1 MGIFDAMIT
10 SVAGLQAQA
19 YALTNISG
27 NIANSQTTGFK
38 RVDTSFQD
46 LVSGAATSSYRQN
59 AGSVLALS
67 RATNTLQGAVSTSS
81 SATHLAISGDG
92 YFQVQL
98 KAGESDG
105 KTVLG
110 GANYYTRRGDFEID
124 REGYL
129 VNGAGYYLMGRSIDT
144 TTGNPLGDATSA
156 VKLPTGLLAAKAST
170 QIDYNANLPAN
181 SSVSVVDATTWGDPT
196 LATVQA
202 VDDQSF
208 QDVSLNG
215 GQITCYDAKG
225 SAVNVQLR
233 WAKTGSSPD
242 TWNLFYKSDSTATGA
257 STMWTNAGSDFSFD
271 SAGQLTSPTDHLD
284 IASLS
289 VDGNDLGTIRL
300 SYGSDGIT
308 EYSTTG
314 ATVTVNSISQD
325 GYASGN
331 LTGVAVDASGR
342 LTATYSNGQ
351 QVDVA
356 ELTLFS
362 FAGDAGLKRMDGGA
376 FSVTRDSGPAVES
389 SGATITGQ
397 ALEASNVDI
406 ADEFSKMIITQQA
419 YSANSKVISTAD
431 NMMQDILAIVR

>member
-46 LVSGAATSSYRQN
+46 LVAGAATASYNQTS
-59 AGSVLALS
+59 GSVLAMS

-81 SATHLAISGDG
+81 SPTHLAISGDG
-92 YFQVQL
+92 YFQVQMR
-98 KAGESDG
+98 AGEIDG

-110 GANYYTRRGDFEID
+110 GADYYTRRGDFEID

-129 VNGAGYYLMGRSIDT
+129 VNGAGYYLMGRPIDT
-144 TTGNPLGDATSA
+144 TTGNPLGSATSP
-156 VKLPTGLLAAKAST
+156 VQLPTGLLAAKAST
-170 QIDYNANLPAN
+170 QISYNANLPAN
-181 SSVSVVDATTWGDPT
+181 SSVPVIDASTWGDPT
-196 LATVQA
+196 LATVEA
-202 VDDQSF
+202 ADDQAF
-208 QDVSLNG
+208 QSASLNG

-233 WAKTGSSPD
+233 WAKSASSPD
-242 TWNLFYKSDSTATGA
+242 TWKLFYKSDSTATGT
-257 STMWTNAGSDFSFD
+257 SPMWTNAGSDFTFD
-271 SAGQLTSPTDHLD
+271 AAGKLTSPTDHLD
-284 IASLS
+284 IAGLT
-289 VDGNDLGTIRL
+289 VDGNNLGTIRL
-300 SYGSDGIT
+300 AYGATGIT
-308 EYSTTG
+308 EYSTSG

-331 LTGVAVDASGR
+331 LTGVSLNTSGR

-356 ELTLFS
+356 EITLFA
-362 FAGDAGLKRMDGGA
+362 FAGDSGLKRMDGGA
-376 FSVTRDSGPAVES
+376 FSVTRESGPAVETQ
-389 SGATITGQ
+389 SGRITGQ

-406 ADEFSKMIITQQA
+406 ADEFSKMIVTQQA

-431 NMMQDILAIVR
+431 NMMQDVLAIIR

>member
-46 LVSGAATSSYRQN
+46 LVAGAATASVNQTS
-59 AGSVLALS
+59 GSVLAMS

-92 YFQVQL
+92 YFQVQT
-98 KAGESDG
+98 KTGESDG
-105 KTVLG
+105 NTVLG

-129 VNGAGYYLMGRSIDT
+129 VNGAGYYLMGRPIDT
-144 TTGNPLGDATSA
+144 TTGNPLGDATSP

-170 QIDYNANLPAN
+170 QVDYKANLPAN
-181 SSVSVVDATTWGDPT
+181 SSVSVIDPSSYGDPT

-202 VDDQSF
+202 VDDKAF
-208 QDVSLNG
+208 QAASLNG
-215 GQITCYDAKG
+215 GQVTCYDAKG
-225 SAVNVQLR
+225 AAVNVQLR
-233 WAKTGSSPD
+233 WAKTASSPD
-242 TWNLFYKSDSTATGA
+242 EWNLFYKTDSTATGA
-257 STMWTNAGSDFSFD
+257 SPMWKNAGSDFTFN
-271 SAGQLTSPTDHLD
+271 SAGKLTSPTDHLD
-284 IASLS
+284 LAALT
-289 VDGNDLGTIRL
+289 VDGNNLGTVRL
-300 SYGSDGIT
+300 AYGDDGLT
-308 EYSTTG
+308 EYATTG
-314 ATVTVNSISQD
+314 ATVTVNAISQD

-331 LTGVAVDASGR
+331 LTGVAVDTSGR

-362 FAGDAGLKRMDGGA
+362 FAGDAALKRMDGGA
-376 FSVTRDSGPAVES
+376 FAVTRESGAAVES
-389 SGATITGQ
+389 TGGSITGQ

>member
-10 SVAGLQAQA
+10 SVVGLQAQA

-46 LVSGAATSSYRQN
+46 LVSGASTASYRQN

-67 RATNTLQGAVSTSS
+67 RATNTMQGSVSTSS
-81 SATHLAISGDG
+81 TATHLAISGDG
-92 YFQVQL
+92 YFQVQT
-98 KAGESDG
+98 KIGESDG
-105 KTVLG
+105 KTLLG
-110 GANYYTRRGDFEID
+110 DAKYYTRRGDFEVD

-129 VNGAGYYLMGRSIDT
+129 VNGAGYYLMGRTIDT
-144 TTGNPLGDATSA
+144 TTGNPVGDATTPIQ
-156 VKLPTGLLAAKAST
+156 LPTGLLAAKAST
-170 QIDYNANLPAN
+170 RVDYNANLPAN
-181 SSVSVVDATTWGDPT
+181 SSVGLIDASTWGDTT

-202 VDDQSF
+202 ADDSEF
-208 QDVSLNG
+208 QAASLNG

-225 SAVNVQLR
+225 SAVNVQMR
-233 WAKTGSSPD
+233 WAKTATSPD
-242 TWNLFYKSDSTATGA
+242 TWNLFYKSDSTATGTTA
-257 STMWTNAGSDFSFD
+257 MWTNAGSDFTFD
-271 SAGQLTSPTDHLD
+271 SSGKLTSPTDHLD
-284 IASLS
+284 IAGLT
-289 VDGNDLGTIRL
+289 VDGNDIGDIRL
-300 SYGSDGIT
+300 AYGDDGLT
-308 EYSTTG
+308 EYSTAG
-314 ATVTVNSISQD
+314 ATVTVNSIAQD
-325 GYASGN
+325 GYASGS
-331 LTGVAVDASGR
+331 LTGVSVDTSGR

-362 FAGDAGLKRMDGGA
+362 FAGDAGLRRMDGGA
-376 FSVTRDSGPAVES
+376 FAVSRESGPALES

>member
-46 LVSGAATSSYRQN
+46 LVAGAATSSYNQTS
-59 AGSVLALS
+59 GSVLALS

-129 VNGAGYYLMGRSIDT
+129 VNGAGYYLMGRPIDT
-144 TTGNPLGDATSA
+144 TTGNPLGDATSP

-181 SSVSVVDATTWGDPT
+181 SSIDVVDASTWGDPT

-202 VDDQSF
+202 ADDSAF
-208 QDVSLNG
+208 QDASLNG

-233 WAKTGSSPD
+233 WAKTASNPD
-242 TWNLFYKSDSTATGA
+242 EWNVFYKSDSTATGTSA
-257 STMWTNAGSDFSFD
+257 MWTNAGSDFAFD
-271 SAGQLTSPTDHLD
+271 SSGQLTSPLDHLD
-284 IASLS
+284 IANLT
-289 VDGNDLGTIRL
+289 VDGNNLGTIRL
-300 SYGSDGIT
+300 NYGDDGIT

-314 ATVTVNSISQD
+314 ANVTVNSISQD

-331 LTGVAVDASGR
+331 LTGVSVDTSGR

-362 FAGDAGLKRMDGGA
+362 FAGDSSLKRMDGGA
-376 FSVTRDSGPAVES
+376 FSVTRESGPAVES
-389 SGATITGQ
+389 TGGTITGQ

-406 ADEFSKMIITQQA
+406 ADEFSKMIVTQQA

-431 NMMQDILAIVR
+431 SMMQDILAIVR

>member
-46 LVSGAATSSYRQN
+46 LVAGAATAASAQTS
-59 AGSVLALS
+59 GSVLALS

-105 KTVLG
+105 RTILG
-110 GANYYTRRGDFEID
+110 GANYYSRRGDFEID

-129 VNGAGYYLMGRSIDT
+129 VNGAGYYLMGRTIDT
-144 TTGNPLGDATSA
+144 TTGNPAGDATTA

-170 QIDYNANLPAN
+170 QIEYNANLPAN
-181 SSVSVVDATTWGDPT
+181 SSVGLIDASAWGDPT

-202 VDDQSF
+202 IDDNAF
-208 QDVSLNG
+208 QDESLNG

-233 WAKTGSSPD
+233 WAKTASSPD
-242 TWNLFYKSDSTATGA
+242 TWNVFYKTNSTATG
-257 STMWTNAGSDFSFD
+257 SSPMWTNAGADFTFD
-271 SAGQLTSPTDHLD
+271 SAGALTSPADHID
-284 IASLS
+284 IAGLT
-289 VDGNDLGTIRL
+289 VDGNNIGAIRL
-300 SYGSDGIT
+300 SYGDTGMT

-314 ATVTVNSISQD
+314 ATVTVNSIAQD

-331 LTGVAVDASGR
+331 LTGVAVDSSGR

-356 ELTLFS
+356 ELTLFA
-362 FAGDAGLKRMDGGA
+362 FAGDAALKRMDGGA
-376 FSVTRDSGPAVES
+376 FAVTRESGPAVE
-389 SGATITGQ
+389 ATGGSITGQ

-406 ADEFSKMIITQQA
+406 ADEFSKMIVTQQA
-419 YSANSKVISTAD
+419 YAANSKVISTAD
-431 NMMQDILAIVR
+431 SMMKDVLSIIR

>member
-46 LVSGAATSSYRQN
+46 LVAGAATSSVNQTS
-59 AGSVLALS
+59 GSVLAMS

-92 YFQVQL
+92 YFQVQV
-98 KAGESDG
+98 KTGESDG

-129 VNGAGYYLMGRSIDT
+129 VNGAGYYLMGRPIDT
-144 TTGNPLGDATSA
+144 TTGNPLGDATSP

-170 QIDYNANLPAN
+170 QIDYKANLPAN
-181 SSVSVVDATTWGDPT
+181 SSVAVIDASSYGDPT

-202 VDDQSF
+202 ADDKAF
-208 QDVSLNG
+208 QAASLNG
-215 GQITCYDAKG
+215 GQVTAYDAKG
-225 SAVNVQLR
+225 AAVNVQLR
-233 WAKTGSSPD
+233 WAKTASSPD
-242 TWNLFYKSDSTATGA
+242 KWNLFYKTDSTASGA
-257 STMWTNAGSDFSFD
+257 TPMWKNAGSDFTFD
-271 SAGQLTSPTDHLD
+271 SAGKLTSPTDHLD
-284 IASLS
+284 IAALT
-289 VDGNDLGTIRL
+289 VDGNNLGTIRL
-300 SYGSDGIT
+300 AYGDDGLT
-308 EYSTTG
+308 EYATTG
-314 ATVTVNSISQD
+314 ATVTVNAISQD

-362 FAGDAGLKRMDGGA
+362 FAGDASLKRMDGGA
-376 FSVTRDSGPAVES
+376 FAVTRESGAAVES
-389 SGATITGQ
+389 TGGSITGQ

-419 YSANSKVISTAD
+419 YSANSKVISTAN

>member
-19 YALTNISG
+19 FALTNISG

-46 LVSGAATSSYRQN
+46 LISGASTSFRNQTS
-59 AGSVLALS
+59 GSVLALS
-67 RATNTLQGAVSTSS
+67 RATNTLQGAISTSS
-81 SATHLAISGDG
+81 TATHLAITGDG
-92 YFQVQL
+92 YFQVQS
-98 KAGESDG
+98 KVGETDG
-105 KTVLG
+105 ATLLS
-110 GANYYTRRGDFEID
+110 GANYYTRRGDFEIN

-129 VNGAGYYLMGRSIDT
+129 VNGAGYYLMGRAIDGA
-144 TTGNPLGDATSA
+144 TGNPVGDATSP
-156 VKLPTGLLAAKAST
+156 VKLPTGLLAAKGST
-170 QIDYNANLPAN
+170 QINYNANLPAN
-181 SSVSVVDATTWGDPT
+181 SSVPVIDATTWGDPT

-202 VDDQSF
+202 ADDQSF
-208 QDVSLNG
+208 QDSSLNG

-242 TWNLFYKSDSTATGA
+242 TWNLFYKSDSTATGTGA
-257 STMWTNAGSDFSFD
+257 MWTNAGSDFTFD
-271 SAGQLTSPTDHLD
+271 SSGKLTAPTDHLD
-284 IASLS
+284 IANLT
-289 VDGNDLGTIRL
+289 VDSNNIGTIRL
-300 SYGSDGIT
+300 AYGADGMT
-308 EYSTTG
+308 EYSTNG

-325 GYASGN
+325 GYASGTLN
-331 LTGVAVDASGR
+331 GVAVDASGR

-362 FAGDAGLKRMDGGA
+362 FAGDSGLKRMDGGA
-376 FSVTRDSGPAVES
+376 FSVTRESGPAVES
-389 SGATITGQ
+389 SGGTITGQ

-406 ADEFSKMIITQQA
+406 ADEFSKMIVTQQA

-431 NMMQDILAIVR
+431 NMMQDILAVLR